1 MAARRTRNAIADPE
15 TGLRPETDYTDK
27 GSTWDAAE
35 SPRKRR
41 RNSDGTA
48 KTTAA
53 ERRIL
58 TRLNMGK
65 KLTPKE
71 RSTLAAIRSRD

>member
-15 TGLRPETDYTDK
+15 TGLRPETVYTDK
-27 GSTWDAAE
+27 GSTWDAE

-65 KLTPKE
+65 KLTPEE
-71 RSTLAAIRSRD
+71 RATLAAIRSRE

>member
-15 TGLRPETDYTDK
+15 TGLRPETDYTDE
-27 GSTWDAAE
+27 GSTWDAVE
-35 SPRKRR
+35 SPPRRR
-41 RNSDGTA
+41 RNSGDPC

-65 KLTPKE
+65 KLTPEE
-71 RSTLAAIRSRD
+71 RATLAACRSRD